1 MSEGMIE
8 DLKNFSDKKIKKE
21 ASRLMK
27 TNYIEPLQY
36 VVKTDGLFP
45 VDIDHELHQ
54 KVPT

>member
-1 MSEGMIE
+1 MIE

-45 VDIDHELHQ
+45 VDMDNELHQ